1 MSETTQKIGGYEPSV
16 RTVEMVCDRLAELG
30 LAIGPDTARALV
42 REVIAAEGPRV
53 DARLRDSLDTAL
65 QTIKVAAQSAMGLLA
80 ATSSEARQQEAPPP
94 PEQLHVSRR
103 PPAQQAPPGPPRRPP
118 AAPQSPEPRRAERRP
133 SGPRPAQPRPGEPQH
148 AEHRNAEPRR
158 PEPREPEP
166 RQPEPRR
173 QHPGFDEDERRPIFR
188 RPGRR

>member
-30 LAIGPDTARALV
+30 LAIGPDTARTLV
-42 REVIAAEGPRV
+42 REVLAAEGPRI
-53 DARLRDSLDTAL
+53 DARLREAIDTAL

-80 ATSSEARQQEAPPP
+80 ASAGEARAKEPQPA

-103 PPAQQAPPGPPRRPP
+103 PPPPQPQAAQQAARKTAPPP
-118 AAPQSPEPRRAERRP
+118 PEPKRAEPRP
-133 SGPRPAQPRPGEPQH
+133 SGPRRPKADYE
-148 AEHRNAEPRR
+148 
-158 PEPREPEP
+158 
-166 RQPEPRR
+166 
-173 QHPGFDEDERRPIFR
+173 DEERRPMFR

>member
-1 MSETTQKIGGYEPSV
+1 MSQTSQRIGAYEPSV

-42 REVIAAEGPRV
+42 REVLAAEGPRI
-53 DARLRDSLDTAL
+53 DARLRESIDTAL

-80 ATSSEARQQEAPPP
+80 TSGGEARAKEPQPA

-103 PPAQQAPPGPPRRPP
+103 PPAPQAPQPAARKPAAAPPAEPKRSEPRQSGPRRPKVDF
-118 AAPQSPEPRRAERRP
+118 EDEERRP
-133 SGPRPAQPRPGEPQH
+133 M
-148 AEHRNAEPRR
+148 
-158 PEPREPEP
+158 
-166 RQPEPRR
+166 
-173 QHPGFDEDERRPIFR
+173 FR